1 MNTNGQI
8 LTEAN
13 SLLADIRKQ
22 KEAITELSNVKAG
35 LSGGTQKNIT
45 IHAGGSCIDIGM
57 SGRSYETVV
66 REQYSL
72 AATFIRKG
80 ISIEI
85 EHRQLIVDLLTK
97 SLNNLTF
104 KV

>member
-8 LTEAN
+8 LTDAN
-13 SLLADIRKQ
+13 NLIFSIRKQ
-22 KEAITELSNVKAG
+22 KEAITELSNVRAG
-35 LSGGTQKNIT
+35 LSGGTQKNIS

-85 EHRQLIVDLLTK
+85 EKRELIVKGLTK
-97 SLNNLTF
+97 KLNNLTF